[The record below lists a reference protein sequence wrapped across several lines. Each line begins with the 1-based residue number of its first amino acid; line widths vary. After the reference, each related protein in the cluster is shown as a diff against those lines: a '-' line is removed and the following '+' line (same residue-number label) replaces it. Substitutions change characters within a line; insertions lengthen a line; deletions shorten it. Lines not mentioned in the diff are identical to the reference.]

1 MQTIKYKATP
11 NQFPASFVC
20 FSFADHI
27 LRHLFYCNN
36 SKRNKT
42 VTTLQ
47 RIAAFDSCC
56 CCCCCYYYIYATCN
70 TADSADNATELR
82 AVTGYAIL
90 STLYDLKNRNNRRKI
105 TKPNDATN
113 YGTRSKPTVIAC
125 IPKLILPLPQQG
137 QSANGVD
144 YIN

>member
-1 MQTIKYKATP
+1 MQTIKYKATVANS

-42 VTTLQ
+42 VATLH
-47 RIAAFDSCC
+47 RIVAFDS

-82 AVTGYAIL
+82 AVTGAAIL

-105 TKPNDATN
+105 TKPHDATN
-113 YGTRSKPTVIAC
+113 YGWNTEPSNGHCMFSKVNLATAAAGAIS
-125 IPKLILPLPQQG
+125 KWR
-137 QSANGVD
+137 
-144 YIN
+144 